1 VAVPRRR
8 RERLSAPE
16 PLEEILHRAGESRF
30 ARVRPPIPSK
40 LWRDA
45 VGARIA
51 ERASPVFLS
60 GGVLVL
66 RVPSSVWAH
75 ELSLLADEVCGR
87 LRERGIDARELRFRV
102 GPVAPTERPPERRNA
117 RTVPAAT
124 PLPPEL
130 SRVLAQ
136 VGDAD
141 LRAVIA
147 RAATSNLAWQLA
159 TAPAAP
165 QSVSEVQR
173 AARAPRSVAAETAL
187 PDRTSPASRAAPPG
201 TRAGGPDRL
210 R

>member
-1 VAVPRRR
+1 VVVPRRR
-8 RERLSAPE
+8 RERLSVPE

-30 ARVRPPIPSK
+30 ARVRPPIPNK

-60 GGVLVL
+60 GRVLVL

-102 GPVAPTERPPERRNA
+102 GAIAPAERPPERRNA

-124 PLPPEL
+124 PLPP
-130 SRVLAQ
+130 
-136 VGDAD
+136 DAD

-173 AARAPRSVAAETAL
+173 AARAPRSAAAETAL
-187 PDRTSPASRAAPPG
+187 PDRTSPASRGAPPG
-201 TRAGGPDRL
+201 TRAGGPDRS